1 MGKSTVK
8 IENLRIF
15 SIVNGE
21 DRGKNQEGRTMGIP
35 NSEQHRENSLEKR
48 TALRNLWSYS
58 KGPTICVLEVPEEMR
73 KKAGLTKHSMK
84 QWPLPLQIWQ
94 KS

>member
-1 MGKSTVK
+1 
-8 IENLRIF
+8 
-15 SIVNGE
+15 
-21 DRGKNQEGRTMGIP
+21 
-35 NSEQHRENSLEKR
+35 
-48 TALRNLWSYS
+48 
-58 KGPTICVLEVPEEMR
+58 MR